1 MPTLWGRNYTRA
13 DLMRRIGDISQIGG
27 VRSYRLDGG
36 SGDGLPVVQV
46 DTGAGLRFN
55 VVPGRAL
62 DITGAWYND
71 VPLGYRTPTGEVD
84 GSRYEPEDQGWIRT
98 AVLGLLVTGGL
109 DNVGNPAVEDDQSFG
124 LHGRLSNLAASNVY
138 ADGEWN
144 GDEYEMWVQG
154 RVRQAA
160 LFGENLE
167 LKRRIS
173 TSLGATSLLIH
184 DEVTNL
190 GARPEPAMVLYHLN
204 PGYPILDEGSQLHVR
219 SQSRRPYDD
228 HAASLEADWQTY
240 GPPTPGWQQA
250 VWIHDVEP
258 GPDGRV
264 RVALINRAFGEGIG
278 LGIGYRKDQLPYLNQ
293 WKMTGV
299 GEYVTGIEPANC
311 TVLGRE
317 QNRADDTMHTLQP
330 GETVEFEVELSV
342 LEGSEAIDQFIAPI
356 GG

>member
-84 GSRYEPEDQGWIRT
+84 GARCEPEDQGWIRT

-109 DNVGNPAVEDDQSFG
+109 DNVGNPAVEDDQIFG
-124 LHGRLSNLAASNVY
+124 LHGPLSNLAASNVY

-190 GARPEPAMVLYHLN
+190 GARPEPALVLYHLN

-228 HAASLEADWQTY
+228 HAASLQDDWQNYANQGTSS
-240 GPPTPGWQQA
+240 Q
-250 VWIHDVEP
+250 
-258 GPDGRV
+258 R

-317 QNRADDTMHTLQP
+317 QNRADNTMHTLQP

-342 LEGSEAIDQFIAPI
+342 LEGSKAIDKFIAPI